1 MKKQNPSVCSICP
14 PAFVKMF
21 LAGLLLGAAVIWV
34 VWRRKNLLSH
44 DPAHRA
50 APSHGQEIDITVPV
64 HLHPDTT
71 PLVKESPKAASPVKP
86 PVVETAS
93 ADFTVIKGIGPVY
106 AQRLQEAGITTFAA
120 LAKQPSQRLR
130 DIVRAKDWQA
140 LDIDSWIAHARQLAS

>member
-1 MKKQNPSVCSICP
+1 MKKQTPSVCAICP

-34 VWRRKNLLSH
+34 VWRRKNLLRQN
-44 DPAHRA
+44 PAHRA

-71 PLVKESPKAASPVKP
+71 PVAKESPKAASPTKP
-86 PVVETAS
+86 SVVETAP

-106 AQRLQEAGITTFAA
+106 AQRLQEAGITSFAA

-130 DIVRAKDWQA
+130 EIVQAKDWQA
-140 LDIDSWIAHARQLAS
+140 LDIESWIVQARQLAG